1 MDLLQRLVRH
11 GRKEHPAGTRLAA
24 IVVEAIVFVVA
35 IPALLCWLSTFGGE
49 RSRFGAPQSILVL
62 PGCGGARSIPQPLDC
77 LGAVSPRP
85 RHTCSDHGNQE
96 VVNEWSSD
104 DRQQIELQ
112 YPGGEEG
119 ELWVYQL
126 MDWLVALGIPS
137 NNLVAV
143 PGSGQ
148 EDVIRL
154 RVIRSGEN
162 FR

>member
-1 MDLLQRLVRH
+1 MSLSSTAKAVSMRLVQFAMMASIAWRATAATPV
-11 GRKEHPAGTRLAA
+11 ETELLA
-24 IVVEAIVFVVA
+24 EQWD
-35 IPALLCWLSTFGGE
+35 L
-49 RSRFGAPQSILVL
+49 
-62 PGCGGARSIPQPLDC
+62 ARSGDRL
-77 LGAVSPRP
+77 LGFDGIA
-85 RHTCSDHGNQE
+85 N
-96 VVNEWSSD
+96 VVTAWSTETG
-104 DRQQIELQ
+104 QQIELQ

-137 NNLVAV
+137 ASFVAV
-143 PGSGQ
+143 PGSGE

>member
-1 MDLLQRLVRH
+1 MNLSNPGKTVSMLVMQFVMI
-11 GRKEHPAGTRLAA
+11 ALFAYNTADAA
-24 IVVEAIVFVVA
+24 PVETELHAEQ
-35 IPALLCWLSTFGGE
+35 WELSRNGE
-49 RSRFGAPQSILVL
+49 RL
-62 PGCGGARSIPQPLDC
+62 
-77 LGAVSPRP
+77 LGISGIA
-85 RHTCSDHGNQE
+85 E

-148 EDVIRL
+148 GDVIRL

>member
-1 MDLLQRLVRH
+1 MTLSDAGKTVSMKLAQFAMMALL
-11 GRKEHPAGTRLAA
+11 ACD
-24 IVVEAIVFVVA
+24 VA
-35 IPALLCWLSTFGGE
+35 IAAPAEAVLHAEQWELSRNGE
-49 RSRFGAPQSILVL
+49 RL
-62 PGCGGARSIPQPLDC
+62 
-77 LGAVSPRP
+77 LGIDTVA
-85 RHTCSDHGNQE
+85 D
-96 VVNEWSSD
+96 VVREWSSD
-104 DRQQIELQ
+104 RQKKIELQ

-137 NNLVAV
+137 KSLVAV

-148 EDVIRL
+148 GDIIRL

>member
-1 MDLLQRLVRH
+1 MTLSDGGKTVSMHVVQFVMMVLFTSNV
-11 GRKEHPAGTRLAA
+11 AVAA
-24 IVVEAIVFVVA
+24 PVEMELHAEQ
-35 IPALLCWLSTFGGE
+35 WELSRNGE
-49 RSRFGAPQSILVL
+49 RL
-62 PGCGGARSIPQPLDC
+62 
-77 LGAVSPRP
+77 LGIGTVA
-85 RHTCSDHGNQE
+85 D
-96 VVNEWSSD
+96 VVKEWSSD
-104 DRQQIELQ
+104 DRQKIELQ

-137 NNLVAV
+137 TSLVAV

-148 EDVIRL
+148 GDIIRL

>member
-1 MDLLQRLVRH
+1 MTLIDAGKTVAMRMAQFAMMVLL
-11 GRKEHPAGTRLAA
+11 ASN
-24 IVVEAIVFVVA
+24 VA
-35 IPALLCWLSTFGGE
+35 IAAPVNAVLHAEQWELSRNGE
-49 RSRFGAPQSILVL
+49 RL
-62 PGCGGARSIPQPLDC
+62 
-77 LGAVSPRP
+77 LGIEDMA
-85 RHTCSDHGNQE
+85 D
-96 VVNEWSSD
+96 VVREWSSD
-104 DRQQIELQ
+104 PQKKIELQ

-137 NNLVAV
+137 KSLIAV

-148 EDVIRL
+148 GDIIRL

>member
-1 MDLLQRLVRH
+1 MTLSD
-11 GRKEHPAGTRLAA
+11 AGKTVSMMVAQFA
-24 IVVEAIVFVVA
+24 MIVVIASKVA
-35 IPALLCWLSTFGGE
+35 IAAPEEAELHAEQWELSRNGE
-49 RSRFGAPQSILVL
+49 RL
-62 PGCGGARSIPQPLDC
+62 
-77 LGAVSPRP
+77 LGIEAVA
-85 RHTCSDHGNQE
+85 D
-96 VVNEWSSD
+96 VVREWSSD
-104 DRQQIELQ
+104 RQKKIELQ

-137 NNLVAV
+137 KSLVAV

-148 EDVIRL
+148 GDVIRL